1 MNLDSQ
7 NLEWKLCEA
16 YFSILKKGMTSEISL
31 DQLCINA
38 DISRDEFLKYA
49 WDWTDKYG
57 GGILDQLKKLGCSC
71 DWDRTKFTLD
81 DDMYES
87 VIMAFEIL
95 HEKGLI
101 YRGHRMINWDPE
113 AKTTV
118 SDEEV
123 NYVEEDS
130 SLYYIKYLIEDSD
143 IDLHIAT
150 TRPETLFGDTAIC
163 VNPNDDRYNAHYADC
178 IPGLR

>member
-1 MNLDSQ
+1 M
-7 NLEWKLCEA
+7 K
-16 YFSILKKGMTSEISL
+16 KKGISK
-31 DQLCINA
+31 D

-87 VIMAFEIL
+87 VIIAFETL

-101 YRGHRMINWDPE
+101 YRGNRMINWDPE

-130 SLYYIKYLIEDSD
+130 SLYYLSLI
-143 IDLHIAT
+143 HISEP
-150 TRPETLFGDTAIC
+150 TRPC
-163 VNPNDDRYNAHYADC
+163 
-178 IPGLR
+178 